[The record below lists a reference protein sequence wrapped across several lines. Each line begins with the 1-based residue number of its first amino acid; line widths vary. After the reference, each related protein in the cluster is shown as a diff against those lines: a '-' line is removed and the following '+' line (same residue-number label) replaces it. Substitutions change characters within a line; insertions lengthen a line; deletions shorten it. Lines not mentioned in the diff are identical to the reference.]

1 MIVYI
6 NVIAKMLADG
16 EVVPL
21 RIEWEDGS
29 FFDIDKV
36 LDIKRRASTKGGGMG
51 LRYKVRIL
59 GQERF
64 LFLAEYKWFVEK
76 EEKDI

>member
-76 EEKDI
+76 EEKDT